1 MATIRIRNGVLAAA
15 GLAALTACGPVQ
27 AIGNPTAPST
37 SVTTETTASSSPAS
51 SSSSVAPTTTTT
63 TAPGSPTATAKPT
76 ATAQPPM
83 TGFPNAS
90 NTGVPAGTV
99 LQVVDG
105 DKTFNVD
112 NQVITGLEFR
122 GFVTV
127 TARNVTIRN
136 SVFRGRATTSNG
148 ALLNTERGSGTV
160 IENSEFAPS
169 NPSATLDGL
178 WTKNTSIFRSNIHGA
193 VDGVKANSNTLI
205 QDSYIHDMTWF
216 ASDPNQG
223 GGPTHNDGV
232 QSFGGESNVTLR
244 HNTID
249 MSTTKNANAALQS
262 SASNTRV
269 ENNLLDGGGCT
280 LNFNHVVT
288 GGKLT
293 GLAVVNN
300 RFGRNTFFNCPI
312 LLSTQSVLSENTGNV
327 WSDTGT
333 PIPAAQVHD

>member
-1 MATIRIRNGVLAAA
+1 MATIRIRNGVLVAA
-15 GLAALTACGPVQ
+15 GLAALTACGPAQVVGSPS
-27 AIGNPTAPST
+27 APPTSI
-37 SVTTETTASSSPAS
+37 TTETTASSSPAA
-51 SSSSVAPTTTTT
+51 SSSSVAPTTTT
-63 TAPGSPTATAKPT
+63 APGSSTATAKPT

-99 LQVVDG
+99 LEVVNG
-105 DKTFNVD
+105 DKTFDVD
-112 NQVITGLEFR
+112 NQVITGQEFR

-127 TARNVTIRN
+127 TARNVTFRN
-136 SVFRGRATTSNG
+136 SIFRGRATTSNG
-148 ALLNTERGSGTV
+148 ALLNTEPGSGTV
-160 IENSEFAPS
+160 IESSEFVPS

-178 WTKNTSIFRSNIHGA
+178 WTKNTSIFRSNIHRA

-249 MSTTKNANAALQS
+249 MSTTKNGNAALQS

-288 GGKLT
+288 GGQLT

-300 RFGRNTFFNCPI
+300 RFGRNSFFKCPI
-312 LLSTQSVLSENTGNV
+312 LLSTQSILSQNTGNV
-327 WSDTGT
+327 WNDTGE
-333 PIPAAQVHD
+333 PIPAVQQHD